1 MDQQE
6 LKKFMSFKKK
16 GEITAPLAVFEID
29 EEYILSVY
37 RGTLS
42 RFDLLVKYK
51 QKIDGKWSRLRTPK
65 HVHWTVDI
73 LIKLHE
79 NRNTT
84 QGFLNFLV
92 NIWDT
97 TLPIRSVRQ
106 RNNTLNIDILLSDSQ
121 TIIEQYESLNNNGE
135 YSIKFL
141 IVLAK
146 LLMIQEKTNKEDA
159 FMFIKLLKNLQMNG
173 DIFSAISSA
182 SHNGK

>member
-16 GEITAPLAVFEID
+16 DEVIKPLAVFEID
-29 EEYILSVY
+29 QKYILSVY
-37 RGTLS
+37 QGTLS
-42 RFDLLVKYK
+42 RFDLLIKYR
-51 QKIDGKWSRLRTPK
+51 QKIDDKWSKLRTPK

-79 NRNTT
+79 DKNTT
-84 QGFLNFLV
+84 QNFLNFLV

-97 TLPIRSVRQ
+97 ILPIRNIRQ
-106 RNNTLNIDILLSDSQ
+106 RNNILNINILLSDSQ

-159 FMFIKLLKNLQMNG
+159 FMFIKLLKNLQMKG
-173 DIFSAISSA
+173 DIFSAVSSA